1 MPAEPLAYP
10 PKQAAQTLGIGLTA
24 LYAEIGSGRL
34 KMKKFGRR
42 TLIAT
47 EDLRAWLA
55 SLPEKEASSLNG

>member
-1 MPAEPLAYP
+1 MPIEPLAYP

-42 TLIAT
+42 TLIAAD
-47 EDLRAWLA
+47 ELKAWLA
-55 SLPEKEASSLNG
+55 ALPEKEAA